1 MTWSRM
7 SGWATGCCLLL
18 AISPRPAHAHL
29 IQTGFGPVYD
39 GITHFATTP
48 EDLLPALAL
57 ALLAGL
63 RGKAHGRRMIFVLP
77 FAWLLAGIAGW
88 ATGPLALARLA
99 WLPLLVLGGLV
110 AADFRLPLTA
120 TTAIA
125 AAVGLYMGLAN
136 GAAGLA
142 LGVLM
147 GIAGAAFVVA
157 TLVAAFMA
165 TRQAAWARIAGRVAG
180 SWIAASGL
188 LLLGWSLR

>member
-1 MTWSRM
+1 MTRQRISWYAAGS
-7 SGWATGCCLLL
+7 WLLL
-18 AISPRPAHAHL
+18 AISPRPADAHL
-29 IQTGFGPVYD
+29 IQTGLGPVYD
-39 GITHFATTP
+39 GITHLAMTP
-48 EDLLPALAL
+48 EDLLPVLAL

-63 RGKAHGRRMIFVLP
+63 RGKAHGRRVIVVLP

-88 ATGPLALARLA
+88 MTGPLAFGRVS

-110 AADFRLPLTA
+110 AADFRLPLIS

-125 AAVGLYMGLAN
+125 GVVGLYMGLAN

-157 TLVAAFMA
+157 TLIAAFMA
-165 TRQAAWARIAGRVAG
+165 TRRAAWTRIAARVAG